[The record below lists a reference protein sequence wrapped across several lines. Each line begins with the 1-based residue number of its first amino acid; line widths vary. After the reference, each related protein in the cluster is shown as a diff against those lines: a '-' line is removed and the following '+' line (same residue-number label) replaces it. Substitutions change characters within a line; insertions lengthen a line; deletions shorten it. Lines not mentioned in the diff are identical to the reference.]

1 MVWGTGKTATE
12 FANVPFELL
21 CQRSGLSVLL
31 AEEGDR
37 FLSITFQFG
46 HVD

>member
-1 MVWGTGKTATE
+1 MVWGTGKAATE
-12 FANVPFELL
+12 FANMPLELF
-21 CQRSGLSVLL
+21 CQCPGLSVLL
-31 AEEGDR
+31 AKESDG